1 MAALEASQ
9 VDYRAAMDAIDADFA
24 VIKTE
29 LADFRRETRAASRS
43 LHEQL
48 AEIKDLIIG
57 RGIIGRG
64 DGPS

>member
-9 VDYRAAMDAIDADFA
+9 VDYRAAMDAIDADLA

-29 LADFRRETRAASRS
+29 LADFRQETRATSRS
-43 LHEQL
+43 VDEQL
-48 AEIKDLIIG
+48 SEIKDLIIG
-57 RGIIGRG
+57 RG